1 MKNKGFTLIELL
13 AVIVILAI
21 IALIALPMITGV
33 VEKSRKGAA
42 SSSALGY
49 MEAVEKQIMTSQVT
63 DENQINLNGTYSAA
77 KLKELG
83 VKVKGQEPSSG
94 TITLENGKITSGI
107 FCIGNYRVEVSNN
120 KVTKTKKVSEC
131 SIELKPGLYD
141 ENDNLLASWDELVNT
156 YDFHPERH
164 YAYATATETS
174 GSYVYMINNNPNL
187 QSATKIIM
195 GEGIDTIGWYAFKN
209 ANIKHVVVPEGVTL
223 VSGSAFWRCTELED
237 IKLPSTLLEI
247 GSEAFAGDEKLK
259 TINLPSKLQKINSYV
274 FSGCTGLTN
283 ITIPKSVKRIENRV
297 FESCDSLSSVTF
309 ENKSGWYVTTD
320 YDAQSGDTVTLTDQS
335 ANATYLKETYIN
347 HFWRNN

>member
-63 DENQINLNGTYSAA
+63 NENQINLNGTYSAA

-94 TITLENGKITSGI
+94 TITLENGKIASGI

-141 ENDNLLASWDELVNT
+141 ENDNLLASWDELVNK
-156 YDFHPERH
+156 YNFHPEN
-164 YAYATATETS
+164 YYTYATATETS
-174 GSYVYMINNNPNL
+174 GSYMYMINNNPNL
-187 QSATKIIM
+187 QSATKLII
-195 GEGIDTIGWYAFKN
+195 GNGIPNIGWYAFKD
-209 ANIKHVVVPEGVTL
+209 ATLKHVVMSDSIT
-223 VSGSAFWRCTELED
+223 SIHGSAFFHCRELETVRLSSNIVD
-237 IKLPSTLLEI
+237 I
-247 GSEAFAGDEKLK
+247 GSEAFTGAVKLKSITLPEKLK
-259 TINLPSKLQKINSYV
+259 YINSYT
-274 FSGCTGLTN
+274 FNNCSSLTE
-283 ITIPKSVKRIENRV
+283 IVIPNSVIYIGEKTFHDCNNLKSIK
-297 FESCDSLSSVTF
+297 FD
-309 ENKSGWYVTTD
+309 NKNGWYISSDGNTINQTLNVD
-320 YDAQSGDTVTLTDQS
+320 DASL
-335 ANATYLKETYIN
+335 NATNLVNTYTAYK
-347 HFWRNN
+347 WKRN